1 MNRNVRKSNDCISVG
16 KEEKLMRI
24 NSLTLVQ
31 FPSAIDKWMKV
42 WSWRETFDWKS
53 QILDLFPDSFLVSG
67 KKHNQDLSCNRKCL
81 VLSKN
86 QYEEERME
94 SEFWN
99 GQCLILPHS
108 YSLWSIFY
116 FVTIFTKTTWII
128 SIYIH
133 FLLHI

>member
-31 FPSAIDKWMKV
+31 FPSAIDKTPQL
-42 WSWRETFDWKS
+42 WSWRETVYWKN
-53 QILDLFPDSFLVSG
+53 QILDLFSLLVSQ
-67 KKHNQDLSCNRKCL
+67 KKHSQDLSCNRKCL
-81 VLSKN
+81 VLPKN
-86 QYEEERME
+86 HHKEKRME

-99 GQCLILPHS
+99 GQCLFLPHS
-108 YSLWSIFY
+108 CSLWTIFY
-116 FVTIFTKTTWII
+116 FVTIITKTTWVIP
-128 SIYIH
+128 IYIH

>member
-31 FPSAIDKWMKV
+31 FPSAIDKTPQL
-42 WSWRETFDWKS
+42 WSWRETVYWKN
-53 QILDLFPDSFLVSG
+53 QILDLFSLLVSQ
-67 KKHNQDLSCNRKCL
+67 KKHSQDLSFNRNCL
-81 VLSKN
+81 VLPKN
-86 QYEEERME
+86 HHKEKRMK

-99 GQCLILPHS
+99 GQCLFLPHS
-108 YSLWSIFY
+108 CSLWTIFY
-116 FVTIFTKTTWII
+116 FVTIITKTTWVMP
-128 SIYIH
+128 IYIH